1 MLRSSSLTPGA
12 LLLFLVVLSSNIHEY
27 YCKKGKRSMIG
38 VESWKLVKVEPV
50 EVQSLADLTDGV
62 FALRISGGRSS
73 VCGLGSG
80 GMLCCAVRS
89 RDIQWQ
95 FHNLSAHTV
104 GADYIE

>member
-1 MLRSSSLTPGA
+1 
-12 LLLFLVVLSSNIHEY
+12 
-27 YCKKGKRSMIG
+27 MIG

-95 FHNLSAHTV
+95 FYNCLHILWVLITLNKYCLCRA
-104 GADYIE
+104 GRF